1 MERKEFINML
11 KDHSLIDEEGVKRLN
26 ELTLY
31 EGLQYTNIKPGFEY
45 WDQTYKIDVMAP
57 VPSMKVQIFSLV
69 VNRNFYVSY
78 YDEYKVRHSITLPET
93 ILVTALFQVYEVKN
107 IHFFR
112 YVKNDI
118 DIKELKL

>member
-1 MERKEFINML
+1 MQRKEFINML
-11 KDHSLIDEEGVKRLN
+11 KEHSLIDEEGLEKLN
-26 ELTLY
+26 ELKLY
-31 EGLQYTNIKPGFEY
+31 EGLQYANAKPGFEY
-45 WDQTYKIDVMAP
+45 LGQTYEIDVMAP

>member
-45 WDQTYKIDVMAP
+45 WGQTYKIDVMAP

-78 YDEYKVRHSITLPET
+78 YDEDKVSHSITLPEN
-93 ILVTALFQVYEVKN
+93 ILVTALFQGYEVKN